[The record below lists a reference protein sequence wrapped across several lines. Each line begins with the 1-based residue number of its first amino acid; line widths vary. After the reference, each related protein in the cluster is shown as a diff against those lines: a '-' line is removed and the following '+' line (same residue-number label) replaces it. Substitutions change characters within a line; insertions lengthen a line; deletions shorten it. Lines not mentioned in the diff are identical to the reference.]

1 MSKHETPMTR
11 WYWRTINKRK
21 GLLIEEFHAVKR
33 DSSKGN
39 NKRHIDGIIV
49 LGERPERR
57 GPRKGDRELVKGKR
71 VIVIQ
76 SKARRLGM
84 SLIGQVV
91 VSREL
96 LKDLK
101 AKVVKSVGVCREDDK
116 VLHQV
121 LRRFKKCEAVVY
133 KRTRKPAAS

>member
-11 WYWRTINKRK
+11 WYWEKANRGR
-21 GLLIEEFHAVKR
+21 GLLIEEFGAIKR
-33 DSSKGN
+33 NEKRGH
-39 NKRHIDGIIV
+39 NKRHMDGVIV
-49 LGERPERR
+49 LGLKSGRR
-57 GPRKGDRELVKGKR
+57 GPSEGDRKLVQGKK

-96 LKDLK
+96 LRNLK
-101 AKVVKSVGVCREDDK
+101 AKEVRSVGVCTEDDK
-116 VLHQV
+116 ILRRI
-121 LRRFKKCEAVVY
+121 LRRFEGCSSVVY
-133 KRTRKPAAS
+133 KPGKKKRS

>member
-11 WYWRTINKRK
+11 WYWRTVNKRQ
-21 GLLIEEFHAVKR
+21 GLLIEEFPAVKR
-33 DSSKGN
+33 DGSAGK
-39 NKRHIDGIIV
+39 NKRHIDGVIV
-49 LGERPERR
+49 LGQKAERR

-84 SLIGQVV
+84 GLIGQVV

-101 AKVVKSVGVCREDDK
+101 AKVVKSVGVCREDDLILRG
-116 VLHQV
+116 VLS
-121 LRRFKKCEAVVY
+121 RFKKCEAIVY
-133 KRTRKPAAS
+133 RRGKK

>member
-11 WYWRTINKRK
+11 WYWRTINKRQ
-21 GLLIEEFHAVKR
+21 GLLIEEFPAVKR
-33 DSSKGN
+33 DGTTGK
-39 NKRHIDGIIV
+39 NKRHIDGVIV
-49 LGERPERR
+49 LGQKAERR

-84 SLIGQVV
+84 GLIGQVV

-101 AKVVKSVGVCREDDK
+101 AKVVKSVGVCREDDQL
-116 VLHQV
+116 LHKV

-133 KRTRKPAAS
+133 RRGKK

>member
-1 MSKHETPMTR
+1 MTR

-33 DSSKGN
+33 DSSRGN
-39 NKRHIDGIIV
+39 NKRHIDGVIV
-49 LGERPERR
+49 LGEKAERR
-57 GPRKGDRELVKGKR
+57 GPKKGDRELVKGKR

-84 SLIGQVV
+84 SLIGQVI

-96 LKDLK
+96 LTDLK
-101 AKVVKSVGVCREDDK
+101 AKVLNSVGVCREDDK

-133 KRTRKPAAS
+133 RRGQK

>member
-1 MSKHETPMTR
+1 MTR

-33 DSSKGN
+33 DSSTGN
-39 NKRHIDGIIV
+39 NKRHIDGVIV
-49 LGERPERR
+49 LGEKAERR

-96 LKDLK
+96 LSDLK

-121 LRRFKKCEAVVY
+121 LRRFKKCEAVAY
-133 KRTRKPAAS
+133 RRGQK

>member
-11 WYWRTINKRK
+11 WYWEEVNRGR
-21 GLLIEEFHAVKR
+21 GLLIEEFGAIRRNEKR
-33 DSSKGN
+33 GH
-39 NKRHIDGIIV
+39 NKRHMDGVIV
-49 LGERPERR
+49 LGLKSGRR
-57 GPRKGDRELVKGKR
+57 GPLKDDQKLVKGRR

-96 LKDLK
+96 LRNLK
-101 AKVVKSVGVCREDDK
+101 AKDVRSVGVCTEDDK
-116 VLHQV
+116 ILRRI
-121 LRRFKKCEAVVY
+121 LRRFKGCSSIVY
-133 KRTRKPAAS
+133 KPKKQRD

>member
-11 WYWRTINKRK
+11 WYWRTVNKRK
-21 GLLIEEFHAVKR
+21 GLLIEEFHAVKG
-33 DSSKGN
+33 DGNKGN
-39 NKRHIDGIIV
+39 NKRHIDGVIV
-49 LGERPERR
+49 LGEKAERR
-57 GPRKGDRELVKGKR
+57 GPKKGDRELVKGKR

-84 SLIGQVV
+84 GLIGQVV

-101 AKVVKSVGVCREDDK
+101 AKVVKSVGICREDDK

>member
-11 WYWRTINKRK
+11 WYWRTVNKRQ
-21 GLLIEEFHAVKR
+21 GLLIEEFPAVKR
-33 DSSKGN
+33 DGTAGK
-39 NKRHIDGIIV
+39 NKRHIDGVIV
-49 LGERPERR
+49 LGEKAERR
-57 GPRKGDRELVKGKR
+57 GPRKDDRELVKGKR

-84 SLIGQVV
+84 GLIGQVV

-101 AKVVKSVGVCREDDK
+101 AKVVKSVGVCREDDQL
-116 VLHQV
+116 LHKV
-121 LRRFKKCEAVVY
+121 LRRFKKCEAIVY
-133 KRTRKPAAS
+133 RRGKK

>member
-1 MSKHETPMTR
+1 MTR
-11 WYWRTINKRK
+11 WYWRTINKRQ
-21 GLLIEEFHAVKR
+21 GLLIEEFPAVKR
-33 DSSKGN
+33 DGTTGK
-39 NKRHIDGIIV
+39 NKRHIDGVIV
-49 LGERPERR
+49 LGQKAERR

-84 SLIGQVV
+84 GLIGQVV

-101 AKVVKSVGVCREDDK
+101 AKVVKSVGVCREDDQL
-116 VLHQV
+116 LHKV

-133 KRTRKPAAS
+133 RRGKK

>member
-33 DSSKGN
+33 DSSTGN
-39 NKRHIDGIIV
+39 NKRHIDGVIV
-49 LGERPERR
+49 LGEKAERR

-96 LKDLK
+96 LSDLK

-121 LRRFKKCEAVVY
+121 LRRFKKCEAVAY
-133 KRTRKPAAS
+133 RRGQK

>member
-49 LGERPERR
+49 LGEKPERR

-101 AKVVKSVGVCREDDK
+101 AKVIKSVGVCREDDK
-116 VLHQV
+116 VMHQV

-133 KRTRKPAAS
+133 KRGQK

>member
-11 WYWRTINKRK
+11 WYWRTVNKRK

-33 DSSKGN
+33 DSSVGN
-39 NKRHIDGIIV
+39 NKRHIDGVIV
-49 LGERPERR
+49 LGEKAERR
-57 GPRKGDRELVKGKR
+57 GPKKGDRELVMGKR

-101 AKVVKSVGVCREDDK
+101 AKVVKSVGVCCEDDK

-121 LRRFKKCEAVVY
+121 LRRFKKCEVVVY
-133 KRTRKPAAS
+133 RRTRKPAAS